1 MTEASDTSLLT
12 QTTLLL
18 AAIVFTVLLF
28 KRVGLGTVLGY
39 FAAGLILGPWGL
51 RIITDSAAILHV
63 AELGV
68 VLLLFVI
75 GLELQPRRLWALRRT
90 IFGWGSSQLLIT
102 AAALAPLGVALGL
115 SWTAAVVIALALSLS
130 STAIAIQTLAERQQ
144 LTTQHGRLAFAVLL
158 FQDVAAIPLLAVIPL
173 LAGGAMGV
181 TSHPEPA
188 AITTAIV
195 AIAVVIGGGHYLLR
209 PFFRAIASAH
219 SFELF
224 SAASLMI
231 VVGTAALMNSVGL
244 SMALGSFLAG
254 VLLADSEFR
263 HELEANIEPFKGLL
277 LGLFFAAVG
286 MSVDLGVILREP
298 WIVLGLALA
307 LMAIKFIVV
316 FFLARTLGKNSRV
329 AGTLATTL
337 AQGGEFGFVV
347 FTLAA
352 SGNLINTE
360 QHNILIAVVS
370 LSMALAPL
378 MFALNDRVDRFRNKS
393 APATTYDVVQDDDP
407 RVIIAGFGRFGQI
420 LARVLSMKNI
430 PFTALDKDFEQ
441 IDFVRRFGNKVYYG
455 DATRL
460 DLLRAAGI
468 EKAKILVIAV
478 DDAQAAITIAE
489 TVKRHYPT
497 VRIFARARNRRHVY
511 RLRDIGVDVTVRETF
526 HSSLEL
532 TRSVLGNLLGSP
544 EWAGDVVNRFRE
556 YDEALLNE
564 QQQFHQDEARL
575 IQAAKQA
582 TAELK
587 DLFERDTAQRKSEA
601 GKSASEPARPPP

>member
-1 MTEASDTSLLT
+1 MTDPSDTSLLT
-12 QTTLLL
+12 QTTFLL

-28 KRVGLGTVLGY
+28 KRIGLGTVLGY
-39 FAAGLILGPWGL
+39 FAAGLALGPWGF

-75 GLELQPRRLWALRRT
+75 GLELQPRRLWALRRP
-90 IFGWGSSQLLIT
+90 IFGWGGSQLGLT
-102 AAALAPLGVALGL
+102 AAVLTPLGVALGL
-115 SWTAAVVIALALSLS
+115 SWTAALVIAVALSLS
-130 STAIAIQTLAERQQ
+130 STAIAIQTLAERKQ
-144 LTTQHGRLAFAVLL
+144 LTTQHGRLAFAILL
-158 FQDVAAIPLLAVIPL
+158 FQDMAVIPVLALIPL

-188 AITTAIV
+188 AITTALI
-195 AIAVVIGGGHYLLR
+195 AIAVVIGGGHFLLR

-224 SAASLMI
+224 SAASLLV
-231 VVGTAALMNSVGL
+231 VVGIAALMDSVGL

-286 MSVDLGVILREP
+286 MSVDLGVILRDP
-298 WIVLGLALA
+298 LLVMGLALT
-307 LMAIKFIVV
+307 LIAIKFTVV
-316 FFLARTLGKNSRV
+316 FVLGVALKKDSAV

-352 SGNLINTE
+352 SGKLISPE

-370 LSMALAPL
+370 VSMALAPAA
-378 MFALNDRVDRFRNKS
+378 FAVNDWIGRIRKKTTS
-393 APATTYDVVQDDDP
+393 AAPYDTVQNDDP

-420 LARVLSMKNI
+420 LARVLSIKNI
-430 PFTALDKDFEQ
+430 PFTALDKDFAQ
-441 IDFVRRFGNKVYYG
+441 IDFVRRFGSKAYYG

-468 EKAKILVIAV
+468 DKAKVLVIAV
-478 DDAQAAITIAE
+478 DDIEASITIAQ
-489 TVKRHYPT
+489 TVKRHYPQ

-511 RLRDIGVDVTVRETF
+511 RLRDIGVDVSVRETF

-532 TRSVLGNLLGSP
+532 TRAVLANLLGSP
-544 EWAGDVVNRFRE
+544 QWADDVVQRFRQH
-556 YDEALLNE
+556 DEALLNE
-564 QQQFHQDEARL
+564 QQQFHQDEERL
-575 IQAAKQA
+575 IQATKQA
-582 TAELK
+582 SAELK
-587 DLFERDTAQRKSEA
+587 ELFERDTAQRIA
-601 GKSASEPARPPP
+601 DTGKLP

>member
-1 MTEASDTSLLT
+1 MTETGDTSLLT
-12 QTTLLL
+12 QATFLL
-18 AAIVFTVLLF
+18 ASIVFTVLLF
-28 KRVGLGTVLGY
+28 KRAGLGTVLGY
-39 FAAGLILGPWGL
+39 FAAGLALGPWGF
-51 RIITDSAAILHV
+51 RIITDSASILHV

-68 VLLLFVI
+68 VFLLFVI
-75 GLELQPRRLWALRRT
+75 GLELQPRRLWALRRL
-90 IFGWGSSQLLIT
+90 IFGWGGSQLGLT
-102 AAALAPLGVALGL
+102 AAVLAPLGVVLGL
-115 SWTAAVVIALALSLS
+115 SWTAALVIALALSLS

-144 LTTQHGRLAFAVLL
+144 LTTQYGRLAFAVLL

-173 LAGGAMGV
+173 VAGGAMGV
-181 TSHPEPA
+181 ANHPEPA
-188 AITTAIV
+188 AITTALI

-224 SAASLMI
+224 SAASLMV
-231 VVGTAALMNSVGL
+231 VVGTAALMESVGL

-277 LGLFFAAVG
+277 MGMFFAAVG
-286 MSVDLGVILREP
+286 MSVDLGLILREP
-298 WIVLGLALA
+298 LLIVGLALT
-307 LMAIKFIVV
+307 LMAVKFIVV
-316 FFLARTLGKNSRV
+316 FLLAMGLKKDSTV
-329 AGTLATTL
+329 ASTLATTL

-352 SGNLINTE
+352 SGHLISVE

-370 LSMALAPL
+370 LSMALAPAA
-378 MFALNDRVDRFRNKS
+378 FAANDWVGRIRNKTTIV
-393 APATTYDVVQDDDP
+393 APYDAVQDDDP

-430 PFTALDKDFEQ
+430 PFTALDKDFTQ
-441 IDFVRRFGNKVYYG
+441 IDFVRRFGSKAYYG

-478 DDAQAAITIAE
+478 DDLESSINIAQ
-489 TVKRHYPT
+489 TVKRHYPQ

-511 RLRDIGVDVTVRETF
+511 RLREIGVDVTVRETF

-532 TRSVLGNLLGSP
+532 TRSVLANLLGSP
-544 EWAGDVVNRFRE
+544 QWADDVVNRFRQH
-556 YDEALLNE
+556 DEALLNE
-564 QQQFHQDEARL
+564 QQQFHQDEERL
-575 IQAAKQA
+575 IQVTKQA

-587 DLFERDTAQRKSEA
+587 ELFERDTAQRIA
-601 GKSASEPARPPP
+601 DASKTP